1 MQRET
6 YNFSEDFSNMVLACL
21 VRHPEY
27 YVQHGYASVIEPS
40 YFNAL
45 DQIETC
51 IGIEDYYKKYGH
63 FPKFETLAQFL
74 FDRFRRKNPDRANA
88 LIDYVGTLAEI
99 DTRDVEFVVE
109 QTVNFAKER
118 AIYAALKQVVAAQ
131 TEGKEINVIGLFE
144 SALSVGVNQDEFG
157 LVHHLDAE
165 AVVEHLTNVKF
176 GVKTGFKLLDEVWP
190 MGWGA
195 GWLIAVLAPP
205 KRFKTATCL
214 NLALNMIRPGI
225 EGDVI
230 YFAAEIDEYL
240 AMGRNL
246 CSMTGLTFQDMHDD
260 KANFKKQAAK
270 QMKIQAAGNLIYRG
284 FPSKSATVQDMEL
297 SARSIVSHM
306 GLKNLRAIIIDQAE
320 TTKPA
325 VTKDTPEH
333 RRQSDIYTDARAMAR
348 RMKCAVI
355 VADRCNK
362 ETVDKATP
370 SMTSFQ
376 GAFEKAGIV
385 DIGIGLCATDKEH
398 MENKLRMFVFLNR
411 HGGEGHHFQ
420 CDVRPESMQ
429 IEVNSRI
436 EWEPDQ
442 DGSGEGKGGR
452 KSDRLTRKRGK
463 SASELLDETRK
474 ELSEDDDHRTKRPSR

>member
-6 YNFSEDFSNMVLACL
+6 YNFSEEFSNSVLACL
-21 VRHPEY
+21 IRHPDH
-27 YVQHGYASVIEPS
+27 YVEKGYASIIKPS
-40 YFNAL
+40 YFNSM
-45 DQIETC
+45 DQIETT
-51 IGIEDYYKKYGH
+51 IAIEDYYQKYGH
-63 FPKFETLAQFL
+63 FPKFDSLAQFL
-74 FDRFRRKNPDRANA
+74 FDRFRKKNPDRANA
-88 LIDYVGTLAEI
+88 LFDFVGILSEI

-109 QTVNFAKER
+109 QTVAFAKER
-118 AIYAALKQVVAAQ
+118 AVYAALKEVVVAQ
-131 TEGKEINVIGLFE
+131 QEGKEVNVISLFE
-144 SALSVGVNQDEFG
+144 KALSVGTSQDAFG
-157 LVHHLDAE
+157 LIHHLDVD
-165 AVVEHLTNVKF
+165 AVVEHLTSVKF
-176 GVKTGFKLLDEVWP
+176 GVRTGWKPLDEVWP

-195 GWLIAVLAPP
+195 GWLIAILAPP

-214 NLALNMIRPGI
+214 NLALNMIGPTI
-225 EGDVI
+225 KGDVI

-246 CSMTGLTFQDMHDD
+246 CNMSGLTFEDMRKD
-260 KANFKKQAAK
+260 KENFKQQAAVK
-270 QMKIQAAGNLIYRG
+270 MQMFAGGTLVYRG

-297 SARSIVSHM
+297 SARSIVAHL

-325 VTKDTPEH
+325 TTKDTPEH
-333 RRQSDIYTDARAMAR
+333 RRQSDIYTDARAMGR

-385 DIGIGLCATDKEH
+385 DIGIGLCATEKEH

-411 HGGEGHHFQ
+411 HGAEGHHFR
-420 CDVRPESMQ
+420 CDVRPEVMQ
-429 IEVNSRI
+429 VEVVERI
-436 EWEPDQ
+436 PWEATEDT
-442 DGSGEGKGGR
+442 DEKKGWKRSSGLKKAP
-452 KSDRLTRKRGK
+452 KSDRNPTNEVLEDMRSKTTDSDPR
-463 SASELLDETRK
+463 SATA
-474 ELSEDDDHRTKRPSR
+474 